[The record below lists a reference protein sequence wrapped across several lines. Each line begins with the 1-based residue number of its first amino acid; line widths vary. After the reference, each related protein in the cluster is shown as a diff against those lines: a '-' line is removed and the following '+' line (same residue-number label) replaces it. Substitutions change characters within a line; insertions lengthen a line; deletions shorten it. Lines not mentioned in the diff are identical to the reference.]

1 MCFILNILTV
11 IAVTAKQRRG
21 LYGQFCTEYAMA
33 VRAEDSNSFPPSAL
47 VGGFMSYLEF
57 NVETELRKVARG
69 RKSKVEPYVLLRMIA
84 EDYLALT
91 GAEDAARRDDSVDF
105 LERLYGL
112 EVPCRTKTHETV

>member
-1 MCFILNILTV
+1 
-11 IAVTAKQRRG
+11 
-21 LYGQFCTEYAMA
+21 
-33 VRAEDSNSFPPSAL
+33 
-47 VGGFMSYLEF
+47 MSYLEF